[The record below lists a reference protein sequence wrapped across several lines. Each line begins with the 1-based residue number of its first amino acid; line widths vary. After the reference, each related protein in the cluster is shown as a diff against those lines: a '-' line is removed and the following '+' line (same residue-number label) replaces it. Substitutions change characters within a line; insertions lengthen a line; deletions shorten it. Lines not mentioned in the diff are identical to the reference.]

1 MKILRYIPAF
11 IAALLCTGVAS
22 AVTDAEMEQAR
33 TIAAQL
39 YLRYANNGS
48 GYLDELHPKTMQE
61 LEKGLKAK
69 EKENIKAFKS
79 IKVPSD
85 YAAWDKSKLVEY
97 WSVTAF
103 NTSGLLAE
111 GKGARSRVKARI
123 NSMSVSAPQEKP
135 VKEEHRVADTQAEQA
150 AAAPDAPAADVPQQ
164 EDPALEKAALEA
176 DSIAAEESLR
186 AEPVKKEDS
195 STWIYV
201 AILCILVAV
210 VIALV
215 IYATK
220 TLKDGGKASASRSP
234 APEEDASS
242 TSDRELEEMREKFGR
257 TLAARNEELEHLR
270 QKAESA
276 SRRADELERRL
287 HECETELEEARASLR
302 QQAARQSVAAEQAP
316 VAAER
321 RVIYLGRVNA
331 RGIFV
336 RAARRFNPANDIYV
350 LETTDGITGSYYVAT
365 DPTVADTALLSPR
378 ESLGGGCDGDFRR
391 ADTASSIVTD
401 MRGEA
406 VFEDGCWRV
415 ARKARISFA

>member
-135 VKEEHRVADTQAEQA
+135 VKEEHRVA
-150 AAAPDAPAADVPQQ
+150 DAPAADVPQQ